1 MARLCLEC
9 IPPLCKFAYTGPP
22 HPEHTQ
28 CLSGLFRPVF
38 DLVFRRALE
47 LELFEVAA
55 AVVFAL
61 VCCFGTIWSEL
72 VGGLVGQ
79 YEDEELR
86 AKIVEGFRMLTPDN
100 LSLDMQKRS
109 RMRFA
114 AKFNEFCVRT
124 YGLLFVR

>member
-1 MARLCLEC
+1 
-9 IPPLCKFAYTGPP
+9 
-22 HPEHTQ
+22 
-28 CLSGLFRPVF
+28 
-38 DLVFRRALE
+38 VFRRALE

>member
-1 MARLCLEC
+1 
-9 IPPLCKFAYTGPP
+9 
-22 HPEHTQ
+22 
-28 CLSGLFRPVF
+28 VF

-100 LSLDMQKRS
+100 L
-109 RMRFA
+109 